1 MFAMTLHFRR
11 CFIFM
16 RIFNLIVS
24 SCFFI
29 INLAILILS
38 DTTLYYREDQEETE
52 LVTNS
57 QRAPA
62 QIDSFNV
69 KLLFVF
75 LVSYHLIEIFSNS
88 AEILSIQT
96 GILRNKYN
104 MLFSFNGCFGLAIFV
119 WAQILIFG
127 QLYNVRLKT
136 QDQKLIYYWII
147 IEVAFFYL
155 FCL

>member
-1 MFAMTLHFRR
+1 
-11 CFIFM
+11 M

-88 AEILSIQT
+88 AEILSI
-96 GILRNKYN
+96 
-104 MLFSFNGCFGLAIFV
+104 
-119 WAQILIFG
+119 
-127 QLYNVRLKT
+127 
-136 QDQKLIYYWII
+136 
-147 IEVAFFYL
+147 
-155 FCL
+155 

>member
-1 MFAMTLHFRR
+1 
-11 CFIFM
+11 M

-29 INLAILILS
+29 INLAILILT

-88 AEILSIQT
+88 AEILSI
-96 GILRNKYN
+96 
-104 MLFSFNGCFGLAIFV
+104 
-119 WAQILIFG
+119 
-127 QLYNVRLKT
+127 
-136 QDQKLIYYWII
+136 
-147 IEVAFFYL
+147 
-155 FCL
+155 